1 MSKLIITTVGTSII
15 GNKCYPDEF
24 EDEIQELIDDKPL
37 DSVKDINI
45 ITKTTENI
53 IEALANDR
61 PNKFLSAEIVSLRAF
76 KNSKE
81 LGLSSD
87 DVIALLSTDTED
99 GKFCARVNKQVL
111 DKLGWCKVLG
121 PIVITGMKTRKTEE
135 DEDISKRFIDAG
147 LKSMKKVVE
156 EVLDSNQY
164 DKKYFNIT
172 GGFKATIP
180 FTTILAFEKGMSL
193 IYLYEESSDLIVI
206 PPPTEPSDA
215 RDSFDRMIYRTQMG
229 T

>member
-1 MSKLIITTVGTSII
+1 MSKLIITTVGTSTIS
-15 GNKCYPDEF
+15 NKKCLPPGS
-24 EDEIQELIDDKPL
+24 EDNIEELINGIPLNSVRDIKEIIDKTA
-37 DSVKDINI
+37 DNI
-45 ITKTTENI
+45 RRSI
-53 IEALANDR
+53 ANEED
-61 PNKFLSAEIVSLRAF
+61 NKFLSAEIASLRAF

-81 LGLSSD
+81 LELSSD

-99 GKFCARVNKQVL
+99 GKFCAQVNKQVL
-111 DKLGWCKVLG
+111 DTLDWGKVAG
-121 PIVITGMKTRKTEE
+121 PMVITGMKTRKTEE

-156 EVLDSNQY
+156 EVLGNNQY

-180 FTTILAFEKGMSL
+180 FATILAFEKGISL

-206 PPPTEPSDA
+206 SPPSGFYY
-215 RDSFDRMIYRTQMG
+215 SFDELRNSTFEISG
-229 T
+229 

>member
-24 EDEIQELIDDKPL
+24 EDEIQEELINDKPL
-37 DSVKDINI
+37 DSAKDINI

-99 GKFCARVNKQVL
+99 GKFCARVNRQVL
-111 DKLGWCKVLG
+111 DKLGWCKVVG

-180 FTTILAFEKGMSL
+180 FATILAFEKGISL
-193 IYLYEESSDLIVI
+193 IYLYEESSDLIVVS
-206 PPPTEPSDA
+206 PPSGFYY
-215 RDSFDRMIYRTQMG
+215 SFDKLRNSTFEIPG
-229 T
+229 